1 MHRLSPLRMTRSFSL
16 ALSAYI
22 IAVTL
27 SLPAQVT
34 SRLTGSV
41 VDPTG
46 AAVAGAIVDV
56 QLQGGTKPVAS
67 MPTTSDGLFAFTG
80 VAPGTYDVI
89 VTSAGFRKHTD
100 RNVLLTA
107 GAETA
112 MPVIKLEVGSV
123 TESVEVTESTTIVQT
138 TNAEVSVNFNRVQ
151 MKDLPMLN

>member
-67 MPTTSDGLFAFTG
+67 MPTTMAC
-80 VAPGTYDVI
+80 
-89 VTSAGFRKHTD
+89 
-100 RNVLLTA
+100 
-107 GAETA
+107 
-112 MPVIKLEVGSV
+112 
-123 TESVEVTESTTIVQT
+123 
-138 TNAEVSVNFNRVQ
+138 
-151 MKDLPMLN
+151 LPSRA